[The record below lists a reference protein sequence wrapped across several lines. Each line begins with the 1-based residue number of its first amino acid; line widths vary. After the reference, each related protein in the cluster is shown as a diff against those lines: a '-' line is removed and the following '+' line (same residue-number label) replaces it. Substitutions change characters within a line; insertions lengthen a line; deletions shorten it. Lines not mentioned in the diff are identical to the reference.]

1 MGGMSLDGL
10 SPHNSNKFPAN
21 TDSNS
26 DFKTIS
32 NDYTPESGHIKGCF
46 LELKAFSRLPA
57 IRD

>member
-1 MGGMSLDGL
+1 MGGMSLDSL
-10 SPHNSNKFPAN
+10 SPHNGNKVSAN

-26 DFKTIS
+26 NFKTIS

-46 LELKAFSRLPA
+46 LKLKPFSRLPS